1 MGEILGDVL
10 FMYAPVDS
18 GHKWIADAD
27 GEVVENINPTKDG
40 HSIIYEIIE
49 GINAHFGTSF
59 TEQDDMDK
67 AYTIGQYIPNWSVYG
82 KIEMEQI
89 KVAIKTGNDYTN
101 IFGKIKGSICIVSI
115 NSSNY
120 CNICTNE
127 GVIQFPQG
135 GPQFDDNIKNMVKY
149 KLSAYNVD
157 NVTTIVEEY
166 QQNDILANWDEY
178 TIIN

>member
-1 MGEILGDVL
+1 MATEDEFAHIW
-10 FMYAPVDS
+10 Y
-18 GHKWIADAD
+18 AD
-27 GEVVENINPTKDG
+27 GNGNVTGYVVNGGDKAST
-40 HSIIYEIIE
+40 IIDAY
-49 GINAHFGTSF
+49 NDHFGTDISIW
-59 TEQDDMDK
+59 TPEKKTLQVGD
-67 AYTIGQYIPNWSVYG
+67 TVPNWNAYE

-89 KVAIKTGNDYTN
+89 NVAINTGNANTN
-101 IFGKIKGSICIVSI
+101 IFGKIKGSVCIVSI

-135 GPQFDDNIKNMVKY
+135 GPPFDDNIKNMVRY

-157 NVTTIVEEY
+157 NVTTMVEEY
-166 QQNDILANWDEY
+166 QQDDILANWDEY